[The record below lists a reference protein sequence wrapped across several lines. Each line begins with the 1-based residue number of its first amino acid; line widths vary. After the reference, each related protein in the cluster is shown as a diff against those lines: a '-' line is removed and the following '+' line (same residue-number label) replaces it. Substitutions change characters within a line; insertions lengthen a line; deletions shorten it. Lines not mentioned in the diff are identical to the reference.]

1 MKRAYVLV
9 VDDDEGIRETLKLI
23 LEENGYKVDIAEN
36 GREAIEKSK
45 KNYYDVALLDI
56 KLPDIEGTR
65 LLIKMRDAVPK
76 MIKIMVTGR
85 ASLQNAVE
93 ALNYGADAYIMK
105 PVNLKELLRVIDEK
119 LKEKREAE
127 KMTEEKVVQWIETR
141 VSKVERKMVGKN
153 DENPN

>member
-56 KLPDIEGTR
+56 KLPDIEGTK

-85 ASLQNAVE
+85 ASLQNAVD

-105 PVNLKELLRVIDEK
+105 PVNPKELLRVIDEK

-141 VSKVERKMVGKN
+141 ISKVERKM
-153 DENPN
+153 DREE